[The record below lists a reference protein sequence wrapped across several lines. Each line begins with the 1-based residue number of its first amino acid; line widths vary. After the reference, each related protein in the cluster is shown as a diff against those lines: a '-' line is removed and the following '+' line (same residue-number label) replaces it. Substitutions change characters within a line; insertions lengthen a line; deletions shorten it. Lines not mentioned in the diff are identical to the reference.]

1 MKINKIIMKFTVVS
15 LIFLTA
21 CAIGDK
27 DFEEAEWGMSVDQV
41 IEIESENGNE
51 LYSETVGRDDGI
63 EITFE
68 NMNLNGHEVDV
79 EYVFN
84 NRVEKLD
91 VLTESQQEEFD
102 GSDELFEKVLL
113 KDYILIEG
121 NYFFIDLN
129 KDDSKEIYDSLVS
142 KYGEPLSESD
152 NGSSFWETER
162 SLVYFSGDDYISYS
176 ATYNTLENFGK

>member
-1 MKINKIIMKFTVVS
+1 MKFIVVS

-21 CAIGDK
+21 CGNDDK
-27 DFEEAEWGMSVDQV
+27 DFKEAEWGMSVDKV
-41 IEIESENGNE
+41 IELESENGNE
-51 LYSETVGRDDGI
+51 QYYESVGRDDGI

-68 NMNLNGHEVDV
+68 NMIVNGQKVDV

-91 VLTESQQEEFD
+91 VLTESQQEELD
-102 GSDELFEKVLL
+102 GSDELFNEVLL
-113 KDYILIEG
+113 KDFILIEG
-121 NYFFIDLN
+121 NYFFIDMN
-129 KDDSKEIYDSLVS
+129 KDDSEEIYNTLVS

-176 ATYNTLENFGK
+176 VTYNTLQKFEELNKE